1 MSRDR
6 ATLVA
11 RIEAF
16 LDAHHVMTLATR
28 GESGA
33 HAASLMY
40 ARRGLTLHWTS
51 DPGTRHS
58 RELEA
63 EARVSST
70 VAPDYADF
78 RSIVGV
84 QIEGSAERIR
94 DAREAQAAR
103 DLLAQRY
110 AFLAEV
116 ASGPPAL
123 RAALDKA
130 ACYRFVPLR
139 ITLIDNTRGF
149 GHKEVLELE
158 R

>member
-1 MSRDR
+1 MPGER
-6 ATLVA
+6 ATLIS

-16 LDAHHVMTLATR
+16 LDAQHVMTLATL
-28 GESGA
+28 GASGA

-40 ARRGLTLHWTS
+40 ARRSLILHWTS
-51 DPGTRHS
+51 DPATRHS

-63 EARVSST
+63 DGRVSAT

-78 RSIVGV
+78 REIVGV
-84 QIEGSAERIR
+84 QIEGRAERIR

-103 DLLAQRY
+103 ELLAERY
-110 AFLAEV
+110 AFLAEI

-130 ACYRFVPLR
+130 ACYRLVATR
-139 ITLIDNTRGF
+139 VTLIDNTRGF
-149 GHKEVLELE
+149 GHKDVLDLD